1 MKKKNIFNKLLDNL
15 KYQDSL
21 SQLIIIN
28 VAIFLVIALL
38 KVLVVLFELPF
49 LDLQPYLEVSSVIG
63 YTLRHIWVLF
73 TYMFVH
79 YEVLHIL
86 FNMLMLYWFGRI
98 FLTYFTPKNLV
109 ALYILGG
116 LAGALFYILTFNTI
130 PYFIK
135 MNPTS
140 MIGASASVMA
150 IIFGAAFYN
159 KDQEVMM
166 LLFGR
171 VKIIYIA
178 LFIFVLDFIA
188 LGGSS
193 NQGGHVAHIG
203 GALLGYFYAVRYR
216 KGKDITRWI
225 NLLIDKIVNLF
236 KPKPKMRVVQRNNRS
251 EDDFSY
257 NERKHNESAEV
268 DRILDKI
275 KQSGYNSLND
285 NEKKRLFD
293 ASNK

>member
-1 MKKKNIFNKLLDNL
+1 MGNSIKTIFNNL
-15 KYQDSL
+15 KYRDSL

-38 KVLVVLFELPF
+38 RVFVVLFELPAPN
-49 LDLQPYLEVSSVIG
+49 LLAYVEVSSNITTTVK
-63 YTLRHIWVLF
+63 HIWVLF
-73 TYMFVH
+73 SYMFIH
-79 YEVLHIL
+79 YDILHIL
-86 FNMLMLYWFGRI
+86 FNMLMLHWFGRI

-135 MNPTS
+135 MNPSS

-150 IIFGAAFYN
+150 IIFGVAFYN
-159 KDQEVMM
+159 KDQEVIM

-178 LFIFVLDFIA
+178 LFIFVLDFLA
-188 LGGSS
+188 LGGTS
-193 NQGGHVAHIG
+193 NVGGHIAHIG
-203 GALLGYFYAVRYR
+203 GALIGYYYATQYR

-225 NLLIDKIVNLF
+225 NLLIDKVFDLF
-236 KPKPKMRVVQRNNRS
+236 KAKPTMRVTRNNNKAK
-251 EDDFSY
+251 DNADY
-257 NERKHNESAEV
+257 NQRKHNKTLEI

-285 NEKKRLFD
+285 DEKKQLFD